1 MKQIDTERWE
11 QISLICEGDY
21 MVHNYMYKS
30 FTYVFENVI
39 YHFTILISLAQK
51 ENQLAGK
58 FLQPDRGFF

>member
-39 YHFTILISLAQK
+39 YHFTILVQPKKKCVKSVSRKISPTK
-51 ENQLAGK
+51 
-58 FLQPDRGFF
+58 

>member
-30 FTYVFENVI
+30 FTQVFENVS
-39 YHFTILISLAQK
+39 YHFTILVLPKKKSVKSVSWKIPPTK
-51 ENQLAGK
+51 
-58 FLQPDRGFF
+58 